1 MFYKFSSAN
10 SSFFFALLLIV
21 LASFIFSLSSCTT
34 TDTYTINEPK
44 TIEHDGVIT
53 INKVIMKDSTV
64 YNFKKDE
71 AVYKKKYKDTSEVI
85 LCKSDKILT
94 DSVNHKISREKYL
107 IFLKDISSI
116 KYKREYVST
125 ADALLTGGGIIAAVL
140 FIFYI
145 GFYFSSGLKGWKT

>member
-85 LCKSDKILT
+85 VCKSDKILA

-107 IFLKDISSI
+107 IFLNDISSVNYDR
-116 KYKREYVST
+116 KYTYIPGAVGYVLG
-125 ADALLTGGGIIAAVL
+125 AIAIVSLIVYFL
-140 FIFYI
+140 F
-145 GFYFSSGLKGWKT
+145 LKDFRVG